1 MGVINVCITAIA
13 GVMISLLI
21 KNIKP
26 EIALLISIAIGIVI
40 IMNSVAMLTQI
51 VSEINEMSTKIGID
65 KKYMVLLLKMTG
77 IAYAKEF
84 ACDICKDSG
93 HSLIASQVEIF
104 SKIAIMAIS
113 IPVIKNLM
121 EMVELIL

>member
-1 MGVINVCITAIA
+1 MGIINICIIAMA
-13 GVMISLLI
+13 GVMLSLLI

-26 EIALLISIAIGIVI
+26 ETAMLLSIAVGIII
-40 IMNSVAMLTQI
+40 IMNSVSVL
-51 VSEINEMSTKIGID
+51 SEIVKEINNMAEYIGVE
-65 KKYMVLLLKMTG
+65 KKYIVLLLKMTG

-84 ACDICKDSG
+84 ACDICKDCG
-93 HSLIASQVEIF
+93 HSAIASQVEVF